1 MLLGVVT
8 SGPDWIEYCDDASGI
23 YHAAYF
29 ENGRL
34 QACLYIAPPT
44 MLPARGWLSELF
56 MRARLTTRDRLA
68 LLAGASLGASEDGG
82 PLVCSRSEEHTSE
95 LQSLMRSAYAVFCL
109 KK

>member
-34 QACLYIAPPT
+34 QACLYIAPLT

-56 MRARLTTRDRLA
+56 MRARFTTRRRLA
-68 LLAGASLGASEDGG
+68 LLAGASPGAREDGG
-82 PLVCSRSEEHTSE
+82 RLFSSRSEERREGEGGVITC
-95 LQSLMRSAYAVFCL
+95 R
-109 KK
+109 